1 MTLDQSG
8 QEFLHTPGPT
18 QIPDRV
24 REAMSRQSLDLMD
37 SRLRD
42 MTGSCFA
49 DMKQI
54 FKTGGEV
61 FIYSANGHGAWEAA
75 LANLFAPGDV
85 VLLPETGVF
94 SNAWAAQAKALGLEA
109 RLIPGDWR
117 RAADPARLEET
128 LRADSKGEIKGVL
141 LVQTDTATSIT
152 CDVPAM
158 RRAMDAAGHPAL
170 LVVDTVASL
179 AAHPYDMDAWGV
191 NVTIGASQK
200 ALMGPPGMAILAV
213 DERALRHA
221 KQSGLARNYW
231 DWHARLGGEFYMRFC
246 GTPPEQHIF
255 ALRAALDLIFEET
268 LEGVLSRHRR
278 LAGAVHRAVEAWSE
292 AGAVSFN
299 ALEPGERA
307 VSVTTVRLG
316 EGHDPDQL
324 RRFLREELGVS
335 LAGGLGDLSGKA
347 FRIGHM
353 GSVNEPMILGCLAT
367 IETAML
373 QLGIP
378 HESGLR
384 AAAEHIAEAR
394 GKQMLGPA
402 RAA

>member
-1 MTLDQSG
+1 MTRDQAG

-18 QIPDRV
+18 QIPDKV
-24 REAMSRQSLDLMD
+24 RQAMSRQSLDLVD
-37 SRLRD
+37 TRLRD
-42 MTGSCFA
+42 LTGSCFA
-49 DMKQI
+49 DMKRI
-54 FKTGGEV
+54 FKTDGEV
-61 FIYSANGHGAWEAA
+61 FVYSANGHGAWEAA

-128 LRADSKGEIKGVL
+128 LRADTKGEIKGVL

-221 KQSGLARNYW
+221 KQSGIARNYW

-246 GTPPEQHIF
+246 GTPPEQHLF

-268 LEGVLSRHRR
+268 LEGVLARHRR

-292 AGAVSFN
+292 GGAISFN

-316 EGHDPDQL
+316 EGQDPEQL
-324 RRFLREELGVS
+324 RSFLREELGVS
-335 LAGGLGDLSGKA
+335 LAGGLGDLGGKA

-378 HESGLR
+378 HVSGLR
-384 AAAEHIAEAR
+384 AAAEHIAETR
-394 GKQMLGPA
+394 GKQVLGPA